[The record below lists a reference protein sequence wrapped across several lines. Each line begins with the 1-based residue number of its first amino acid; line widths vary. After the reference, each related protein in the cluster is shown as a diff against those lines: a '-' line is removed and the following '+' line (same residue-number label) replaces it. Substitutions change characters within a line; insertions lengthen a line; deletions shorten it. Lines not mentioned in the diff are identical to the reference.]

1 MASRGG
7 SRGRRGFRANP
18 WQAGLFLAVLVIA
31 LSLLQARERGWLG
44 TGPDP
49 SAARGSSATGMPA
62 EESDGLQVY
71 FFDVGQG
78 DSALVRVTGE
88 DGVRNLLIDTGEYQ
102 YADGLTDTLRSLGVE
117 RLDCLV
123 ITHPHTDHMGCA
135 ARIVQRFE
143 IGTLAMP
150 RVSDRVMPTTSA
162 YEALLDA
169 AAEKS
174 LTAVP
179 LTAGSQ
185 VFQPW
190 EGLEA
195 EVFAPR
201 QDADWDDL
209 NNWSGVL
216 RLTYGETSF
225 LFTGDAEKQSE
236 KLILEDAGAYG
247 WNLETDVLKCG
258 HHGSKTS
265 TSANFLRAVNPRYA
279 VISCG
284 KDNDYGHPHSGT
296 LEKLE
301 KLHTAVYCTDE
312 DGTILAKSDGREI
325 RWETGLPSIPARQWD

>member
-18 WQAGLFLAVLVIA
+18 WQTGLFLAVLVIA
-31 LSLLQARERGWLG
+31 LSLFQARERGWLG
-44 TGPDP
+44 TGPDL
-49 SAARGSSATGMPA
+49 SAARGSSAAGMPA

-78 DSALVRVTGE
+78 DSALVRVTGK

-169 AAEKS
+169 LSAKEGITVSAFHS
-174 LTAVP
+174 STDIACP
-179 LTAGSQ
+179 
-185 VFQPW
+185 
-190 EGLEA
+190 EGLEVQA
-195 EVFAPR
+195 LAPR
-201 QDADWDDL
+201 PDAAWDDL

-216 RLTYGETSF
+216 RLAYGDTSF

-236 KLILEDAGAYG
+236 RDILEDAEEQG
-247 WNLETDVLKCG
+247 WELSSTVLKCG
-258 HHGSKTS
+258 HHGSSTS
-265 TSANFLRAVNPRYA
+265 TSAKFLKAVAPQYA
-279 VISCG
+279 VVSCG
-284 KDNDYGHPHSGT
+284 RENEYGHPHKET
-296 LEKLE
+296 LKKLDLA
-301 KLHTAVYCTDE
+301 KIPVYRTDQ
-312 DGTILAKSDGREI
+312 DGTVLARSDGKTVS
-325 RWETGLPSIPARQWD
+325 WETGLPSVKAREWD